1 MIQLFR
7 DTVSISN
14 FQSVY
19 LDFYGEMTDISYPPL
34 LSFTSHLSGKT
45 LNALPKSTNYTNKER
60 YVIVQFI
67 PFGFNLPS
75 IGVLDMGNTDYPYGI
90 YNVTVYQ
97 NNSSSNLDPD
107 NAIKTIWNGLMN
119 LIPETTNEAVN
130 YTEYTNNDSEN
141 DSVYIT
147 AVANN

>member
-34 LSFTSHLSGKT
+34 FSFTSHLSGKT

>member
-1 MIQLFR
+1 M
-7 DTVSISN
+7 
-14 FQSVY
+14 
-19 LDFYGEMTDISYPPL
+19 
-34 LSFTSHLSGKT
+34 
-45 LNALPKSTNYTNKER
+45 
-60 YVIVQFI
+60 
-67 PFGFNLPS
+67 
-75 IGVLDMGNTDYPYGI
+75 
-90 YNVTVYQ
+90 YNVTAYQ

-119 LIPETTNEAVN
+119 LRPETTNEAVN

>member
-34 LSFTSHLSGKT
+34 FSFTSHLSGKT

-90 YNVTVYQ
+90 YSVTVYQ

-119 LIPETTNEAVN
+119 LRPETTNEAVN